1 MNAKYLCLALLLTVP
16 GLRAQPVASTNG
28 LSHEEVLR
36 RATNKPAATAAA
48 STAAPGADWSA
59 TNISAPPAAAA
70 VPAATGN
77 EAERN
82 KAIEARMQQLRAQ
95 AATNR
100 PPAMRPNRT
109 LPALGAAAGTASVPP
124 GPAAT
129 SPTAVPAA
137 TPAPVAASVAAPD
150 LGEMVIRPP
159 SSANTIP
166 EPNRIME
173 PLSINWT
180 AASLENVLEIYAEF
194 VGRNLLRPATL
205 PKAEIVLKQTT
216 RLTKLE
222 VVQMIEAALYLNQ
235 VSVVNVGEKFVTV
248 IPTAEAFKIPGAINT
263 NDFRTL
269 PDLGPIMTRI
279 VQLKYTKPSEM
290 VQVLTPFASGTAAN
304 PIMPVDSSGMLVL
317 RDNVANVK
325 RMLEMIDKVDTVA
338 QSEIISEVIPIK
350 FAKAEEIAS
359 ALSSVGGGSGGTVGT
374 RAASTGVTGSAGG
387 ARPGTVGSSNPYGG
401 QTAMPGATGAT
412 PTPSSS
418 ASFSDRVRN
427 LITKAGQSG
436 DLTILGTTKIIADLR
451 SNSLLVFAS
460 RQDMEMI
467 KEIIK
472 KLDVVLAQVLVET
485 IIMDVSLGSSLD
497 LGVSAIQPP
506 ASRNSVTGAGGMN
519 ANKFFDFSNA
529 NTTNALGQLMGSG
542 LRYFGNFNDDIYVT
556 VEAMAQD
563 GKANVIQKP
572 RIQTSHATPASIFI
586 GETVPYISGTYYN
599 YSGSPSSSYQ
609 QLKVGIGLDVTPFIN
624 ADGLVVMKIQE
635 TIDEVGESVI
645 IDGNEVPKTTSR
657 SLSAEVA
664 VHDKETIMLG
674 GFIRNRDT
682 SSKSGVPLLKDIPL
696 LGVLFRSST
705 SDKERKE
712 LIVLMRPSV
721 LYTPEM
727 AALQVDVE
735 KQRLPGVRAA
745 ERDLD
750 KVELES
756 AAKER
761 RKDKANKKSVS
772 KPAAQPAPGNGF
784 EQPTPFTPEEEQ
796 MLQP

>member
-1 MNAKYLCLALLLTVP
+1 MNAKLLFLALLLTAP
-16 GLRAQPVASTNG
+16 GLRAQTAPGTNG
-28 LSHEEVLR
+28 LTHEEVLR
-36 RATNKPAATAAA
+36 RATSNSVPAAGPNASASDAARN
-48 STAAPGADWSA
+48 AAMEARIAQLRAQSA
-59 TNISAPPAAAA
+59 TNRPPAARPNRSVPSVNTPVPPGPGAAA
-70 VPAATGN
+70 VPAA
-77 EAERN
+77 
-82 KAIEARMQQLRAQ
+82 
-95 AATNR
+95 
-100 PPAMRPNRT
+100 
-109 LPALGAAAGTASVPP
+109 LPAAESGLSLPPELGNV
-124 GPAAT
+124 
-129 SPTAVPAA
+129 
-137 TPAPVAASVAAPD
+137 
-150 LGEMVIRPP
+150 VIRPP
-159 SSANTIP
+159 ASADTIP
-166 EPNRIME
+166 DADRIME
-173 PLSINWT
+173 KLSINWT

-216 RLTKLE
+216 PLTKLE
-222 VVQMIEAALYLNQ
+222 VVRMIEAALYLNQ

-263 NDFRTL
+263 DDFRTL

-290 VQVLTPFASGTAAN
+290 VQILTPFASGTAAS
-304 PIMPVDSSGMLVL
+304 PIMPLDSSGMLVL

-325 RMLEMIDKVDTVA
+325 RMLEMIEKVDTVA

-374 RAASTGVTGSAGG
+374 RASTTGVTGATGG
-387 ARPGTVGSSNPYGG
+387 NRPGTIGSSNPYGG
-401 QTAMPGATGAT
+401 QPNMPGAASST
-412 PTPSSS
+412 PTPSSNQT
-418 ASFSDRVRN
+418 FGDRVRN

-436 DLTILGTTKIIADLR
+436 DLTILGTTKIIADIR

-467 KEIIK
+467 KDIIG

-485 IIMDVSLGSSLD
+485 VIMDVSLGSALNF
-497 LGVSAIQPP
+497 GVSAIQPP
-506 ASRNSVTGAGGMN
+506 ATRGTFTGAGGMN
-519 ANKFFDFSNA
+519 ANKFFDFQNGS
-529 NTTNALGQLMGSG
+529 TTNGLGQLLGSG

-624 ADGLVVMKIQE
+624 ADGLVVMKIVE
-635 TIDEVGESVI
+635 TIDEVGESVK
-645 IDGNEVPKTTSR
+645 IDGNDVPKTTSR

-664 VHDKETIMLG
+664 VRDKETILLG
-674 GFIRNRDT
+674 GFIRNRDA
-682 SSKSGVPLLKDIPL
+682 SSKSGVPILKDIPL
-696 LGVLFRSST
+696 LGWLFRSSN
-705 SDKERKE
+705 SQKERKE

-721 LYTPEM
+721 LYTPAE
-727 AALQVDVE
+727 AAVQVDIE
-735 KQRLPGVRAA
+735 KERLPGVRAA
-745 ERDLD
+745 ERELD
-750 KVELES
+750 KIELQQS
-756 AAKER
+756 RKER
-761 RKDKANKKSVS
+761 KKTPVKPVAQ
-772 KPAAQPAPGNGF
+772 KPAPTHF
-784 EQPTPFTPEEEQ
+784 DQPTPFTPEEEQ
-796 MLQP
+796 LLRESQPVPQP